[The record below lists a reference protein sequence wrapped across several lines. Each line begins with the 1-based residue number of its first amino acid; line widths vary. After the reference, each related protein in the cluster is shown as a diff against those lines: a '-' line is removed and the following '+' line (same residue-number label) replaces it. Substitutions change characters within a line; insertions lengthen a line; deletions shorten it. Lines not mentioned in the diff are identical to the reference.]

1 MLLKA
6 ILSTDVLT
14 RDEQELKW
22 MDKEDVNHLFYADKH
37 YPDRLR
43 APLNLFYKGDID
55 WNKDKFISIVDTRK
69 APSFWKQFTNELV
82 KELAPYNPVILI
94 GLAHGIDVAADKAA
108 IQYGLKTIA
117 FFPWVG

>member
-43 APLNLFYKGDID
+43 QCENAPLNLFY
-55 WNKDKFISIVDTRK
+55 
-69 APSFWKQFTNELV
+69 
-82 KELAPYNPVILI
+82 
-94 GLAHGIDVAADKAA
+94 
-108 IQYGLKTIA
+108 
-117 FFPWVG
+117 

>member
-55 WNKDKFISIVDTRK
+55 WNKDKFISIVGTRK
-69 APSFWKQFTNELV
+69 ASSFGKQLRMN
-82 KELAPYNPVILI
+82 
-94 GLAHGIDVAADKAA
+94 
-108 IQYGLKTIA
+108 
-117 FFPWVG
+117 

>member
-14 RDEQELKW
+14 RFEQELKW

-43 APLNLFYKGDID
+43 QCEDAPLNLFYKCDID
-55 WNKDKFISIVDTRK
+55 LNKDKFISIVGTRK
-69 APSFWKQFTNELV
+69 ASSFGKQFTNELV
-82 KELAPYNPVILI
+82 K
-94 GLAHGIDVAADKAA
+94 
-108 IQYGLKTIA
+108 
-117 FFPWVG
+117 